1 MQPRDAASFEPR
13 ADHDGDPEDEE
24 KEGDGEARD
33 GLLALV
39 RGFGLDEEIG
49 GHLANGV
56 GAGRGRGRITRHSV
70 PFASI
75 EPAEYALEVA
85 FAGRAPAP
93 ARDHV
98 KLAPWRR

>member
-1 MQPRDAASFEPR
+1 MARPATVSSLWFADLASMRRSAVTSRTESAP
-13 ADHDGDPEDEE
+13 
-24 KEGDGEARD
+24 
-33 GLLALV
+33 
-39 RGFGLDEEIG
+39 
-49 GHLANGV
+49 
-56 GAGRGRGRITRHSV
+56 GAGGGRITRHSV